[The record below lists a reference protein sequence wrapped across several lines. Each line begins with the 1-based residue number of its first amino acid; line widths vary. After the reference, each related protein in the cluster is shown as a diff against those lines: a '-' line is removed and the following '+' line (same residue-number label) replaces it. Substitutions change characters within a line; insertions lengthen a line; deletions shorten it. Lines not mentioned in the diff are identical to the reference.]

1 MGTLSGTS
9 KQTFPKPRSAA
20 ASMTAGRLGLGNTGV
35 LQATFQGIYV
45 TTPCHLSVSSLSWYS
60 GCLGDG
66 LSAQR
71 GACTV
76 KRRGAHVTCGTCA
89 QEFDPESTGQVTLEA
104 FLTCC
109 ARAGVSMPPGA

>member
-1 MGTLSGTS
+1 MGSHATLIIASVTPLSQEGHHMPS
-9 KQTFPKPRSAA
+9 DACCSLAA
-20 ASMTAGRLGLGNTGV
+20 D
-35 LQATFQGIYV
+35 
-45 TTPCHLSVSSLSWYS
+45 